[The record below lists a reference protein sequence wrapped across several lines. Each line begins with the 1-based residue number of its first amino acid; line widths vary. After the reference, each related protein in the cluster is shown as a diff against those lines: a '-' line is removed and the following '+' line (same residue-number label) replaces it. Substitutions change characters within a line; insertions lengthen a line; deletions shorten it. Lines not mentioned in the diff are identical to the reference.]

1 MCSGNSVESTRAR
14 YDAGVVH
21 GTTSQCYAARLLWCT
36 CFFWKT
42 VPISFPFASCS
53 CRSPPCRWSRPP
65 MEVAAA
71 GRYSLPS
78 LPSVGP
84 LRRGEEEPGRLARP
98 AARWDRGRASGPAGQ
113 DVEGRPTPAVPSPSV
128 SSGNTWIC
136 RAFAAGGRRRARRR
150 LRGACCRWTM
160 DLWSAGA
167 EAAERSTR
175 GACTTDCVAGERRV
189 VDDGLE
195 RRSDDNEAAMG
206 AEGSG
211 VCRPGRA
218 AVAEA

>member
-21 GTTSQCYAARLLWCT
+21 GTTRQCYAARLVWCT

-84 LRRGEEEPGRLARP
+84 LRRGEGEPGRLARP

-136 RAFAAGGRRRARRR
+136 RVTRSRQEEGGELGDGIGELVVDGPWTCGAQARRR
-150 LRGACCRWTM
+150 PRGAR
-160 DLWSAGA
+160 
-167 EAAERSTR
+167 AERVLPTAWR
-175 GACTTDCVAGERRV
+175 ANGAWLTTDWNDGAMTMRPPWALKGQGCADRGEQQ
-189 VDDGLE
+189 
-195 RRSDDNEAAMG
+195 
-206 AEGSG
+206 
-211 VCRPGRA
+211 
-218 AVAEA
+218 

>member
-1 MCSGNSVESTRAR
+1 MLCARETPSRVHARVTTRESSTGPPVSVTQL
-14 YDAGVVH
+14 DCFGVHV
-21 GTTSQCYAARLLWCT
+21 
-36 CFFWKT
+36 FFGR
-42 VPISFPFASCS
+42 PFLYHFL
-53 CRSPPCRWSRPP
+53 SPLA
-65 MEVAAA
+65 VADLRRAA
-71 GRYSLPS
+71 GAVHPWRWPPPVATRYLLSRLWVHCGAERRN
-78 LPSVGP
+78 LGGWRGGTVGGHP
-84 LRRGEEEPGRLARP
+84 
-98 AARWDRGRASGPAGQ
+98 GQ

>member
-1 MCSGNSVESTRAR
+1 VCSGNSVESTRAR

-21 GTTSQCYAARLLWCT
+21 GTTRQCYAARLLWCT

-53 CRSPPCRWSRPP
+53 CSCSADLRR
-65 MEVAAA
+65 AA
-71 GRYSLPS
+71 GAVHPWRWPPPVATRYLLSRLWVHCGAERRN
-78 LPSVGP
+78 LGGWRGGTVGGHP
-84 LRRGEEEPGRLARP
+84 
-98 AARWDRGRASGPAGQ
+98 GQ

-136 RAFAAGGRRRARRR
+136 RAFAAGERRRARRR